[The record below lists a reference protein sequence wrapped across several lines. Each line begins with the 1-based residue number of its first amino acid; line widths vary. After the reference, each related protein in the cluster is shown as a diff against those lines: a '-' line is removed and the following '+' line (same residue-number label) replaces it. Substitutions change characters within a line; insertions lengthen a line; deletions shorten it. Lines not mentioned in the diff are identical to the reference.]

1 MSFAPFA
8 LMNKLGCL
16 SLAENCQLQACSVAW
31 HPSSRSFV
39 SVDFRKRVLHLSF
52 QIKRGQKAKAIK
64 GFLWGISSRIAPS
77 SQKENTW
84 SQGMPLEAI
93 YIGLSQ
99 MLHLVH
105 SHKTTA
111 ALLQSLHISGCHCTS
126 RPTIHKCFLL
136 KEPWKLNSNSYPSAQ
151 CSRNQGAKRA
161 ELAPSAEKGR
171 KFPTIFCEHLLQNA
185 SDKRLDKGGEESFD
199 PFACRCTAAS

>member
-1 MSFAPFA
+1 MLIRLHIGHIGSYCQTASMSFAPFA

-93 YIGLSQ
+93 YIGLSPMTAGLNREWLIATSCPQPQNNCSPSPKPPYQRMSLHFQAYHSQ
-99 MLHLVH
+99 ML
-105 SHKTTA
+105 
-111 ALLQSLHISGCHCTS
+111 
-126 RPTIHKCFLL
+126 F
-136 KEPWKLNSNSYPSAQ
+136 
-151 CSRNQGAKRA
+151 A
-161 ELAPSAEKGR
+161 EGTME
-171 KFPTIFCEHLLQNA
+171 T
-185 SDKRLDKGGEESFD
+185 
-199 PFACRCTAAS
+199 